1 MTTIQSLQVIVKNFC
16 EERDWDQ
23 FHSPKDLAIGLTTEA
38 SELLE
43 LFRFK
48 SDLEVTELLKTEK
61 FKEKLSDET
70 ADVFFFLLRICQMN
84 DIDLEQSF
92 KKKLAKNADKYP
104 IDKSKGS
111 NKKYNE

>member
-1 MTTIQSLQVIVKNFC
+1 MANIDSLQDMVKKFC
-16 EERDWDQ
+16 EDRDWDQ

-48 SDLEVTELLKTEK
+48 TDLEVNELMKTEK
-61 FKEKLSDET
+61 FREKLGDET
-70 ADVFFFLLRICQMN
+70 ADVFFFLLRICQMYN
-84 DIDLEQSF
+84 IDLKGSF
-92 KKKLAKNADKYP
+92 KKKLIKNAEKYP

>member
-1 MTTIQSLQVIVKNFC
+1 MANIQSLQEIVKSFC
-16 EERDWDQ
+16 EARDWDQ
-23 FHSPKDLAIGLTTEA
+23 FHSPKDLAIGITTEA

-48 SDLEVTELLKTEK
+48 SNEEVKLLLTDPI
-61 FKEKLSDET
+61 FQEKLSDEA

-84 DIDLEQSF
+84 DIDLEQGF
-92 KKKLAKNADKYP
+92 KKKLAKNAEKYP
-104 IDKSKGS
+104 IEKAKGS

>member
-1 MTTIQSLQVIVKNFC
+1 MTNIEALQDLVKKFC
-16 EERDWDQ
+16 EDRDWDQ

-48 SDLEVTELLKTEK
+48 TDLEVNELLKTEN
-61 FKEKLSDET
+61 FKEKLRDEA

-84 DIDLEQSF
+84 NIDLDDSF
-92 KKKLAKNADKYP
+92 KKKLIKNAEKYP
-104 IDKSKGS
+104 IEKSKGS

>member
-1 MTTIQSLQVIVKNFC
+1 MVKKFC
-16 EERDWDQ
+16 EDRDWDQ

-38 SELLE
+38 SEVLE

-48 SDLEVTELLKTEK
+48 SDLEVNELLKTEK
-61 FKEKLSDET
+61 FKEKLRDEA
-70 ADVFFFLLRICQMN
+70 ADVFFFLLRLCQMN
-84 DIDLEQSF
+84 SIDLEDSF
-92 KKKLAKNADKYP
+92 KNKLLKNAEKYP

>member
-1 MTTIQSLQVIVKNFC
+1 MTNIESLQDMVKKFC
-16 EERDWDQ
+16 EDRDWDQ

-48 SDLEVTELLKTEK
+48 TDVEVNELLNTEK
-61 FKEKLSDET
+61 FKEKLRDET

-84 DIDLEQSF
+84 KIDLEASF
-92 KKKLAKNADKYP
+92 KKKLIKNAEKYP